1 MDLIPAAFCRI
12 CRTYHTKSRG
22 IIFRTVSAVGE
33 GAQGRTGCIP
43 EKEKETVS
51 CMEYRRCCRGFWCG
65 FSVLVSCGVKYK
77 FLGVMFSF
85 AFLCT
90 SPDNNKLLTDDIRY
104 LGVGGHLFAIAAQ
117 KSVDYGYDG
126 YMYGFAANKELLDHY
141 VETFNGEGIGVLHP
155 YQFAIDEVNAKKIME
170 VYDYDW
176 TDEERMNFINK
187 YFLKLS
193 KETPLIPGAKDVI
206 DMLQKEGNE
215 LIIISARGGMIEEM
229 KDVAIEKFNEEGISF
244 NKYYWKQDD
253 KLEVAKNE
261 NIDVMIDDSY
271 DVCKKS
277 SSNGI
282 KTIYFR
288 DKEMKVLEQNENLK
302 EVSNWGEIY
311 RYIKEMQSK

>member
-1 MDLIPAAFCRI
+1 MKIGIDIDGVILDYERVLKTYGDLYDFIEL
-12 CRTYHTKSRG
+12 KKDG
-22 IIFRTVSAVGE
+22 IINRNE
-33 GAQGRTGCIP
+33 H
-43 EKEKETVS
+43 
-51 CMEYRRCCRGFWCG
+51 
-65 FSVLVSCGVKYK
+65 
-77 FLGVMFSF
+77 
-85 AFLCT
+85 
-90 SPDNNKLLTDDIRY
+90 Y
-104 LGVGGHLFAIAAQ
+104 LR
-117 KSVDYGYDG
+117 
-126 YMYGFAANKELLDHY
+126 NR
-141 VETFNGEGIGVLHP
+141 
-155 YQFAIDEVNAKKIME
+155 
-170 VYDYDW
+170 YDW

-193 KETPLIPGAKDVI
+193 KQTPLMPGAKYVI

-253 KLEVAKNE
+253 KLEIAQKEDINL
-261 NIDVMIDDSY
+261 MIDDSY
-271 DVCKKS
+271 DVCKKL

>member
-1 MDLIPAAFCRI
+1 MKIGIDIDGVILDYERVLKTYGDLYDFIEL
-12 CRTYHTKSRG
+12 KKDG
-22 IIFRTVSAVGE
+22 IINRNE
-33 GAQGRTGCIP
+33 H
-43 EKEKETVS
+43 
-51 CMEYRRCCRGFWCG
+51 
-65 FSVLVSCGVKYK
+65 
-77 FLGVMFSF
+77 
-85 AFLCT
+85 
-90 SPDNNKLLTDDIRY
+90 Y
-104 LGVGGHLFAIAAQ
+104 LR
-117 KSVDYGYDG
+117 
-126 YMYGFAANKELLDHY
+126 NR
-141 VETFNGEGIGVLHP
+141 
-155 YQFAIDEVNAKKIME
+155 
-170 VYDYDW
+170 YDW

-229 KDVAIEKFNEEGISF
+229 KNVAIEKFNEEGISF

-271 DVCKKS
+271 DVCKKL

-311 RYIKEMQSK
+311 RYIKEMQTK